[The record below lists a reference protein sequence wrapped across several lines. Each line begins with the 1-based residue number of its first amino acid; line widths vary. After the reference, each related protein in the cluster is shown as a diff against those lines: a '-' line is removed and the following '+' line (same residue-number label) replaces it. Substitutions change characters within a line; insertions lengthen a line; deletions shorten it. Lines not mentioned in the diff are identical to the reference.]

1 MKNGVLMNWGLV
13 EFKSSEEAETTL
25 ERLNGHEIVPGHS
38 IRVQYCVPGAHA
50 INIYMA
56 FVNNP
61 MDVMGERKA
70 LMEDSP
76 SVKVR
81 L

>member
-1 MKNGVLMNWGLV
+1 MKNGVIQSWGLV

-25 ERLNGHEIVPGHS
+25 ERLDGHEILPGER
-38 IRVQYCVPGAHA
+38 IRVQFCVPGVHA
-50 INIYMA
+50 INIYMS

-61 MDVMGERKA
+61 MDVMAERKA

-76 SVKVR
+76 SVKV
-81 L
+81 